1 MPNQTLGITATELFA
16 CNPFRI
22 LGLPVNASDDEISAA
37 YKKLLAMAGT
47 PEAESYSTDFDFPSL
62 PPFKRDEITLKTAYA
77 KLASNGYRCF
87 AYSDGIFS
95 QALNIDD
102 VMLNLEDITSYDC
115 FLRCYMWLITN
126 DRDFEEPE
134 LWVPLCKY
142 IDKMITSGPDKWAEY
157 FDCRFHTPMDKNADA
172 LRSFHETFKDIILLP
187 IKEMVRGS
195 MRCKTA
201 IDILRAA
208 KVDVDEKF
216 PDIDIPQANKPRPG
230 EPEPKLKIAVKDG
243 EEYFDVTAGKM
254 VSFASDAEA
263 AVENNNFAETSTTI
277 SAAAIVGEEE
287 TAPVQPAAIAAP
299 ATAGPTAE
307 PVTAAPEP
315 VPAAE
320 VSASE
325 PEIPVRH
332 VEPVDVLERKR
343 PKPAVTIPEETP
355 AAASAPISFA
365 VKDSAPTI
373 NVPSPEE
380 TAVKQE
386 EPAPV
391 YTPPKKEEPAA
402 FVMTESAPVD
412 PFAVSSAS
420 VPASS
425 ADKTEASSGT
435 RRRKVNLTG
444 LDGLAENEVQSVPD
458 IQLTA
463 PKGVK
468 TAVSQPVQ
476 EEPKKS
482 KVERRTL
489 TDIIDEVESKT
500 EETADQLL
508 TEQEK
513 EDNLYTDALVK
524 LLRANRSN
532 KMMKEVDTSH
542 IFDNG
547 DSMGSTPKADLT
559 MDAIKMDKIDMS
571 NLDSS
576 YGAKKY
582 DESDP
587 KKAIKEKYKNININ
601 DMLNPT
607 MGNKLNREYQPSAI
621 DEFQKEKQQQKNMSK
636 FFLKFFGTVILILAI
651 VLFLY
656 FGTQ

>member
-1 MPNQTLGITATELFA
+1 MPKQTLGITATELFA

-22 LGLPVNASDDEISAA
+22 LGLPVNVSDDEISAT

-47 PEAESYSTDFDFPSL
+47 PEAESYSTEFDFPSL
-62 PPFKRDEITLKTAYA
+62 PPFKRDEVTLRTAYA

-142 IDKMITSGPDKWAEY
+142 IDKLIASGADKWAEY
-157 FDCRFHTPMDKNADA
+157 FDCRFPAPMDKNAAA
-172 LRSFHETFKDIILLP
+172 LQSFHETFKDIILLP

-201 IDILRAA
+201 IDILKAA

-216 PDIDIPQANKPRPG
+216 PAIDIPQANKPRPG

-254 VSFASDAEA
+254 VNFASDTES
-263 AVENNNFAETSTTI
+263 AVENNNFAETTTSI

-287 TAPVQPAAIAAP
+287 TVQAQPVAPADITPAAA
-299 ATAGPTAE
+299 
-307 PVTAAPEP
+307 VTEP
-315 VPAAE
+315 VPAAPKP
-320 VSASE
+320 VSAAETPANE

-332 VEPVDVLERKR
+332 VEPVDVLTRKR
-343 PKPAVTIPEETP
+343 PKPAINIPEEAP
-355 AAASAPISFA
+355 AATPAPISFA

-373 NVPSPEE
+373 NVPSPEDTAAKQQE
-380 TAVKQE
+380 T
-386 EPAPV
+386 APV

-412 PFAVSSAS
+412 PFAISNASVSSSAS
-420 VPASS
+420 A
-425 ADKTEASSGT
+425 KTETSAGT
-435 RRRKVNLTG
+435 KRRKVSLTG
-444 LDGLAENEVQSVPD
+444 LDGLADGEVQSAPD

-468 TAVSQPVQ
+468 TAAAQPVQ
-476 EEPKKS
+476 EEQKKS

-489 TDIIDEVESKT
+489 TDIIDEVESRT

-508 TEQEK
+508 TEQEE

-532 KMMKEVDTSH
+532 KMMKDVDTSH

-547 DSMGSTPKADLT
+547 DSAGSASKVDLT
-559 MDAIKMDKIDMS
+559 MDAVKMDKIDTS

-576 YGAKKY
+576 YGTKKY

>member
-1 MPNQTLGITATELFA
+1 MPNQKLGITATELFA

-22 LGLPVNASDDEISAA
+22 LGLPVNSSDDEISAT

-47 PEAESYSTDFDFPSL
+47 PEADSYTTDFDFPSL
-62 PPFKRDEITLKTAYA
+62 PPFKRDEVTLRTAYA

-142 IDKMITSGPDKWAEY
+142 IDKLIASGQDKWAEY
-157 FDCRFHTPMDKNADA
+157 FDCRFPAPMDKDPAA
-172 LRSFHETFKDIILLP
+172 LQSFRDTFKDIILLP

-201 IDILRAA
+201 VDILRAA
-208 KVDVDEKF
+208 KIDVDEKF
-216 PDIDIPQANKPRPG
+216 PAIDIPQANKPRPG

-254 VSFASDAEA
+254 VSFASDSEA
-263 AVENNNFAETSTTI
+263 AIENNNFAETTTTI

-287 TAPVQPAAIAAP
+287 PVKPAAPVQP
-299 ATAGPTAE
+299 E
-307 PVTAAPEP
+307 PPAPEP
-315 VPAAE
+315 VAAAE
-320 VSASE
+320 TPASE
-325 PEIPVRH
+325 PETPVRH
-332 VEPVDVLERKR
+332 VEPVVVPQKKK
-343 PKPAVTIPEETP
+343 PKPAIVIPEETP
-355 AAASAPISFA
+355 AVTPEPISFA
-365 VKDSAPTI
+365 AEDSAPTI

-380 TAVKQE
+380 TMPKQE
-386 EPAPV
+386 EPAV
-391 YTPPKKEEPAA
+391 YTSPKTEEPAG
-402 FVMTESAPVD
+402 FVMTESSPVD
-412 PFAVSSAS
+412 PFAVPTAS
-420 VPASS
+420 VPSS
-425 ADKTEASSGT
+425 AAVKTETTTGA
-435 RRRKVNLTG
+435 RRRKVSLTG
-444 LDGLAENEVQSVPD
+444 LDGLEDSGVQSAPD

-463 PKGVK
+463 PKGTK
-468 TAVSQPVQ
+468 PAAQSQPVQ
-476 EEPKKS
+476 EEHKKPKT
-482 KVERRTL
+482 ERKTL
-489 TDIIDEVESKT
+489 TDIIDEVESRT

-508 TEQEK
+508 TEQEE

-547 DSMGSTPKADLT
+547 DSMGKSTKADLT
-559 MDAIKMDKIDMS
+559 MDAINMKKIDMS

-636 FFLKFFGTVILILAI
+636 FFLKFFGTVILVLAI

>member
-22 LGLPVNASDDEISAA
+22 MGLPVNSSDDEISAT
-37 YKKLLAMAGT
+37 YKKLLAMADT
-47 PEAESYSTDFDFPSL
+47 PQAESYTTDFDFPSL
-62 PPFKRDEITLKTAYA
+62 PPFKRDKITLNTAYA

-95 QALNIDD
+95 QALNVDD
-102 VMLNLEDITSYDC
+102 VMLNLKDITSYDC

-134 LWVPLCKY
+134 LWIPLCAY
-142 IDKMITSGPDKWAEY
+142 IDKLIASGSDKWAKY
-157 FDCRFHTPMDKNADA
+157 FDCRFPAPMDKNPAA
-172 LRSFHETFKDIILLP
+172 LQSFHETFKDIILLP

-195 MRCKTA
+195 MRCKSA
-201 IDILRAA
+201 LDILKVA
-208 KVDVDEKF
+208 KIDVNEKF
-216 PDIDIPQANKPRPG
+216 PDIVIPQANKPKAG
-230 EPEPKLKIAVKDG
+230 EPAPKLKIAVKDG

-254 VSFASDAEA
+254 VNFESDAEA
-263 AVENNNFAETSTTI
+263 AVENNVFSQTTTTI

-287 TAPVQPAAIAAP
+287 AIPVKPAPAVTAPTPAA
-299 ATAGPTAE
+299 AT
-307 PVTAAPEP
+307 
-315 VPAAE
+315 
-320 VSASE
+320 
-325 PEIPVRH
+325 EIPTGGPVMPFGNAEEV
-332 VEPVDVLERKR
+332 VETAT
-343 PKPAVTIPEETP
+343 PKPAVTMPEETP
-355 AAASAPISFA
+355 AVSHEPISFA
-365 VKDSAPTI
+365 EQNVAPTI
-373 NVPSPEE
+373 NVP
-380 TAVKQE
+380 VQE
-386 EPAPV
+386 EIKEEKPAPV
-391 YTPPKKEEPAA
+391 YTAPKQDTAVSYTA
-402 FVMTESAPVD
+402 VESAPVD
-412 PFAVSSAS
+412 PFAVSSAGKSDSGS
-420 VPASS
+420 VRTESGTGSS
-425 ADKTEASSGT
+425 AK
-435 RRRKVNLTG
+435 RRKVNLTG
-444 LDGLAENEVQSVPD
+444 LDGLETNEVQSVPD

-463 PKGVK
+463 PKGVQP
-468 TAVSQPVQ
+468 TAAQPVHK
-476 EEPKKS
+476 EVKKPKT
-482 KVERRTL
+482 ERKTL
-489 TDIIDEVESKT
+489 TDIIDEVETKT
-500 EETADQLL
+500 DETADQLL
-508 TEQEK
+508 TEQEE

-547 DSMGSTPKADLT
+547 DSAGQSGKVELT
-559 MDAIKMDKIDMS
+559 MDAIKMDKIDTS

-576 YGAKKY
+576 YGTKKY

-587 KKAIKEKYKNININ
+587 KKAIQEKYKNINIS

-607 MGNKLNREYQPSAI
+607 MGNKLNREYKPSAI